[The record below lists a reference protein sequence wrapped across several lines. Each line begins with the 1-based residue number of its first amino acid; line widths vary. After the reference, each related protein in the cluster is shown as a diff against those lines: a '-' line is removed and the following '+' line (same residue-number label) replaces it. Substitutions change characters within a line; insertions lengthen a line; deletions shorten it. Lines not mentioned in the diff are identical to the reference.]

1 MLSGKNILIGV
12 TGSIAAYKTALLV
25 RLLVKEGANVKVMM
39 TKSATE
45 FITPLTLS
53 TLSKHPVFIDF
64 VNDSS
69 GSWNNHVDTA
79 LWADLMVIAPAS
91 ATTMS
96 KMANGLSDNF
106 LVTTY
111 LSAKCPVMVCPAMD
125 VDMYQ
130 HPSTKKNIDA
140 LASFGNIIINAAHGE
155 LASGLVGEGRMAEP
169 EDILKE
175 ITAFFLHSQ
184 KLKGKKVLVTAGP
197 TLERIDAVRYISNH
211 SSGKMGYALAEQAVR
226 MGAEVCLISGPT
238 HLHPNANLKLVK
250 VESAKQMFDAT
261 VAIAN
266 GYDIIIMA
274 AAVAD
279 YTPKSVSNQKLKK
292 SDEDLT
298 IELVRTQDILATIGA
313 SKKFHQT
320 LIGFAMET
328 HNEEKFAQE
337 KLQKKHLDF
346 IVLNKLNDEGA
357 GFKGD
362 TNKISIFDKN
372 NNVRN
377 FELKSKQEAAL
388 DILNYAIELK

>member
-25 RLLVKEGANVKVMM
+25 RLLVKEGANVRVMM

-53 TLSKHPVFIDF
+53 TLSKHPVLIDF

-125 VDMYQ
+125 LDMYQ
-130 HPSTKKNIDA
+130 HPSTKKNIDV

-169 EDILKE
+169 EYIFKE
-175 ITAFFLHSQ
+175 INAFFLNSQ
-184 KLKGKKVLVTAGP
+184 KLKGKKILVTAGP

-211 SSGKMGYALAEQAVR
+211 SSGKMGYALAEQAAR

-238 HLHPNANLKLVK
+238 HMYPNANLELVK

-266 GYDIIIMA
+266 SYDIIIMA

-279 YTPKSVSNQKLKK
+279 YTPKSVSSQKLKK
-292 SDEDLT
+292 SGEDLT

-313 SKKFHQT
+313 SKKSHQT

-328 HNEEKFAQE
+328 HNEEKYAQE

-346 IVLNKLNDEGA
+346 IVLNRLNDEGA
-357 GFKGD
+357 GFKSD
-362 TNKISIFDKN
+362 NNKISIFDKN

-377 FELKSKQEAAL
+377 FELKSKQEVAL

>member
-53 TLSKHPVFIDF
+53 TLSKHPVLIDF

-79 LWADLMVIAPAS
+79 LWADVMVIAPAS

-96 KMANGLSDNF
+96 KMVNGLSDNF

-125 VDMYQ
+125 LDMYQ
-130 HPSTKKNIDA
+130 HPSTKKNIDT
-140 LASFGNIIINAAHGE
+140 LASFGNIIINATHGE

-175 ITAFFLHSQ
+175 ITAFFLNSQ

-197 TLERIDAVRYISNH
+197 TQERIDAVRYISNH
-211 SSGKMGYALAEQAVR
+211 SSGKMGYALAEQAAL

-238 HLHPNANLKLVK
+238 HLHPNANLQLIK

-261 VAIAN
+261 IAIAD
-266 GYDIIIMA
+266 GFDIIIMA

-279 YTPKSVSNQKLKK
+279 YTPKTVSEQKLKK
-292 SDEDLT
+292 SDEDLS
-298 IELVRTQDILATIGA
+298 IELVRTQDILATVGA
-313 SKKFHQT
+313 QKKPHQT
-320 LIGFAMET
+320 LVGFAMET
-328 HNEEKFAQE
+328 HNEEQFAQE
-337 KLQKKHLDF
+337 KLQKKQLDF

-357 GFKGD
+357 GFKTD

-377 FELKSKQEAAL
+377 FELKSKQEVAL

>member
-53 TLSKHPVFIDF
+53 TLSKHPVLIDF

-79 LWADLMVIAPAS
+79 LWADVMVIAPAS

-96 KMANGLSDNF
+96 KMVNGLSDNF

-125 VDMYQ
+125 LDMYQ
-130 HPSTKKNIDA
+130 HPSTKKNIA
-140 LASFGNIIINAAHGE
+140 TLASYGNIIINATHGE

-175 ITAFFLHSQ
+175 ITAFFLNSQ

-197 TLERIDAVRYISNH
+197 TQERIDAVRYISNH

-238 HLHPNANLKLVK
+238 HLHPNANLQLIK

-261 VAIAN
+261 IAIAD
-266 GYDIIIMA
+266 GFDIIIMA

-279 YTPKSVSNQKLKK
+279 YTPKTVSEQKLKK
-292 SDEDLT
+292 SDEDLS
-298 IELVRTQDILATIGA
+298 IELVRTQDILATVGA
-313 SKKFHQT
+313 QKKPHQT

-328 HNEEKFAQE
+328 HNEEQFAQE
-337 KLQKKHLDF
+337 KLQKKQLDF

-357 GFKGD
+357 GFKID

-377 FELKSKQEAAL
+377 FELKSKQEVAI
-388 DILNYAIELK
+388 DILNYAIEL